1 MSGET
6 AAATADFR
14 NRAGDPA
21 ARIGSRVTYRDER
34 DGEVE
39 AVVLAWAGEADATRG
54 VISQESPLGVALLD
68 RRAGDRVRAMTP
80 GGVRLLRVLTVES
93 RS

>member
-6 AAATADFR
+6 AAR
-14 NRAGDPA
+14 V
-21 ARIGSRVTYRDER
+21 GSRVTYRDER

-39 AVVLAWAGEADATRG
+39 AVVLAWSGEADASRG
-54 VISQESPLGVALLD
+54 MISPESPLGVALLH
-68 RRAGDRVRAMTP
+68 RRAGDRVRALTP
-80 GGVRLLRVLTVES
+80 GGVRHLRVLAVES